1 MGRGSG
7 SDESNRKNRELTE
20 DDWKQVNEIIGYEQG
35 KSSPMLPDVD
45 LPNMVH
51 SVVEIEMKHNGTR
64 LLSGD
69 RKVPILELTAEGIG
83 CNVKLYP
90 QTQVF
95 DVKLSSYK
103 ISCPEGLLGESAMD
117 EKSLYGTFTL
127 HPWDRDVNWML
138 KAKAAPCYV
147 TVLMPSIN
155 RVTQFFSSKEA
166 VSQRVALQTAAALQ
180 V

>member
-1 MGRGSG
+1 M
-7 SDESNRKNRELTE
+7 
-20 DDWKQVNEIIGYEQG
+20 QVVTDRFKSRVLHNNENSLSQ
-35 KSSPMLPDVD
+35 KVF
-45 LPNMVH
+45 
-51 SVVEIEMKHNGTR
+51 TR
-64 LLSGD
+64 RLFVCMFVCLL
-69 RKVPILELTAEGIG
+69 
-83 CNVKLYP
+83 
-90 QTQVF
+90 Q
-95 DVKLSSYK
+95 
-103 ISCPEGLLGESAMD
+103 SAMD

-147 TVLMPSIN
+147 TVRLCSGAWLLRDDDQSCTFSYIFLYLTHLQVLMPSIN

>member
-1 MGRGSG
+1 M
-7 SDESNRKNRELTE
+7 
-20 DDWKQVNEIIGYEQG
+20 QVVTDRFKSRVLHNNEISLSQ
-35 KSSPMLPDVD
+35 KVF
-45 LPNMVH
+45 
-51 SVVEIEMKHNGTR
+51 TR
-64 LLSGD
+64 RLFVCLFVCLL
-69 RKVPILELTAEGIG
+69 
-83 CNVKLYP
+83 
-90 QTQVF
+90 Q
-95 DVKLSSYK
+95 
-103 ISCPEGLLGESAMD
+103 SAMD

-147 TVLMPSIN
+147 TVRLCSGAWLLSDDDQSCTFSYIFLYLTHLQVLMPSIN